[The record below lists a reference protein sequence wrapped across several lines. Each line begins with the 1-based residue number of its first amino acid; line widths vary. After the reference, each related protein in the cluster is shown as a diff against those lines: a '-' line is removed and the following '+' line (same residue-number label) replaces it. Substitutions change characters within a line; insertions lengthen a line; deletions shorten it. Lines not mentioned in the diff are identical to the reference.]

1 MQQETSLLELA
12 KLLLQFA
19 VVPIVAFVW
28 MHYKMTQNHETEI
41 AVIKS
46 EFALTKENHDRELKE
61 IKDGFANILKRLDE
75 LQMII
80 LQRDTHK

>member
-19 VVPIVAFVW
+19 VLPIGAFMW
-28 MHYKMTQNHETEI
+28 MHFKMTQVHETEI
-41 AVIKS
+41 AVMKS

-61 IKDGFANILKRLDE
+61 IKEGFKAVLSKLDE
-75 LQMII
+75 IQKDF
-80 LQRDTHK
+80 RK

>member
-1 MQQETSLLELA
+1 MQEETSLLDVA

-19 VVPIVAFVW
+19 VLPIGAFMW
-28 MHYKMTQNHETEI
+28 MHFKMTQVHETEI
-41 AVIKS
+41 AVMKS
-46 EFALTKENHDRELKE
+46 EYNLTKEGHDRELKE

-80 LQRDTHK
+80 IQRDAHK

>member
-1 MQQETSLLELA
+1 MQEETSLLDVA

-19 VVPIVAFVW
+19 VLPIGAFMW
-28 MHYKMTQNHETEI
+28 MHFKMTQVHETEI
-41 AVIKS
+41 VVMRS
-46 EFALTKENHDRELKE
+46 EYNLTKEGHDRELKE

-80 LQRDTHK
+80 IQRDAHK